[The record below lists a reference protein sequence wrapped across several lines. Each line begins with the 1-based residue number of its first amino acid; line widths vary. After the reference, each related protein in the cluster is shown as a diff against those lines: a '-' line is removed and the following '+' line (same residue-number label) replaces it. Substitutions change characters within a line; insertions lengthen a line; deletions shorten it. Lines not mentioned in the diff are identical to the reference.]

1 MLTALLVIDIQM
13 DFCPGGALAVR
24 EGDVV
29 VPRINAV
36 IDEFDRLSLPIFFTR
51 DWHPPNHVSF
61 KPQGGPWPQHCVQGT
76 LGADFHPTLKVPR
89 GAIIISKGEDPTTE
103 AYSGFQ
109 GTDLEQRLRKLG
121 VGELFLGG
129 LATDYCVR
137 ESALDAIHAG
147 LVTNILRDCVMA
159 VDAKPGD
166 GARAISDM
174 QNAGA
179 RIITSSDAIKQMA
192 STQQ

>member
-36 IDEFDRLSLPIFFTR
+36 IVEFDRLSLPIFFTR

-121 VGELFLGG
+121 VVELFLGG

-147 LVTNILRDCVMA
+147 LVTIILRDCVMA

-179 RIITSSDAIKQMA
+179 RIMTSSDAIKQMA